1 MERSPQGVTLTELL
15 VVLSIVAIL
24 AVMAM
29 PAFLQLMAR
38 HRLEG
43 ATEVLFGDLQ
53 LARLEAVRRDKP
65 VTVAFQTSVDG
76 WRWCYA
82 ISDQGAC
89 QCDHRNDCRLDG
101 SASRIVSAAAF
112 QRISL
117 RTNFHHQQT
126 AFTPLRGAL
135 HAGSAILHNE
145 YGSAHII
152 VSSLG
157 RIRICSNELRLY
169 PAC

>member
-1 MERSPQGVTLTELL
+1 MERSPQGVTLIELL
-15 VVLSIVAIL
+15 VVLSIVAVL
-24 AVMAM
+24 AMVAV
-29 PAFLQLMAR
+29 PSFLQLMAR

-43 ATEVLFGDLQ
+43 ATEVLFGNLQ
-53 LARLEAVRRDKP
+53 LARLEAVRQDKL
-65 VTVAFQTSVDG
+65 VTVAFQTSTDG

-82 ISDQGAC
+82 ISDHGAC
-89 QCDHRNDCRLDG
+89 RCDRRNDCRLN
-101 SASRIVSAAAF
+101 SAASPIVSTSAF
-112 QRISL
+112 QRIRL
-117 RTNFHHQQT
+117 QINFHHQQT

-145 YGSAHII
+145 YGSARII

-157 RIRICSNELRLY
+157 RIRICSDELRLY